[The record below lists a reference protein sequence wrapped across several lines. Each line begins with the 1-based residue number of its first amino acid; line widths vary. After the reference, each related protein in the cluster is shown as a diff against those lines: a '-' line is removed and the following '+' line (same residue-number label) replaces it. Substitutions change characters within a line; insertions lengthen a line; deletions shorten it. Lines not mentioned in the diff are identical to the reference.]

1 MKEPEPVYNWL
12 SLLHQFIAT
21 SPHFPGCPKRQN
33 GINNPEKMR
42 LKNKIALITGGANGI
57 GLATTERFAREG
69 AKIILWDVS
78 GKGNDVAG
86 RLKSEGH
93 EIVFK
98 QVSVTHQ
105 HEVQQA
111 VAEARAHFGRI
122 DILINNAGIT
132 KDRTLLK
139 MSKQEW
145 DDVIAVNLTGVFNC
159 TQAVAPVM
167 KEQNYGRIIS
177 ASSNVAIRG
186 NFGQTNYV
194 ATKSAII
201 GMTKVWAMELGRFG
215 ITANCIAPG
224 FIHTAMTD
232 AMPEEVRKQSL
243 PHIPLGKWG
252 VPDDIANGYL
262 YLASDEASF
271 VSGICLTI
279 DGGASR

>member
-1 MKEPEPVYNWL
+1 
-12 SLLHQFIAT
+12 
-21 SPHFPGCPKRQN
+21 
-33 GINNPEKMR
+33 MR
-42 LKNKIALITGGANGI
+42 LKEKIALITGGANGI
-57 GLATTERFAREG
+57 GLATAERFAKDG
-69 AKIILWDVS
+69 AKIILWDIS
-78 GKGNDVAG
+78 ENGNDVVA
-86 RLKSEGH
+86 RLKKDGH
-93 EIVFK
+93 EAIFK
-98 QVSVTHQ
+98 KVSVTSEE
-105 HEVQQA
+105 EVKKA
-111 VAEARAHFGRI
+111 VAEARDHFGRI

-159 TQAVAPVM
+159 TQAVAPIM
-167 KEQNYGRIIS
+167 KEQNYGRIVS

-186 NFGQTNYV
+186 NYGQTNYV
-194 ATKSAII
+194 ATKTAII

-243 PHIPLGKWG
+243 PLIPLGKWG
-252 VPDDIANGYL
+252 MPEDIANGYL

-279 DGGASR
+279 DGGGAR

>member
-1 MKEPEPVYNWL
+1 
-12 SLLHQFIAT
+12 
-21 SPHFPGCPKRQN
+21 
-33 GINNPEKMR
+33 MR
-42 LKNKIALITGGANGI
+42 LQGKIALITGGANGI
-57 GLATTERFAREG
+57 GLATANRFAKEG

-78 GKGNDVAG
+78 DKGSDVVEH
-86 RLKSEGH
+86 LKNEGY
-93 EIVFK
+93 EAIFK
-98 QVSVTHQ
+98 NVSVANEA
-105 HEVQQA
+105 EVQDA
-111 VAEARAHFGRI
+111 ITEARNHFGRI

-132 KDRTLLK
+132 RDRTLLK

-159 TQAVAPVM
+159 TQAVAPIM
-167 KEQNYGRIIS
+167 KEQNYGRIVS

-201 GMTKVWAMELGRFG
+201 GMTKVWAMELGRYG

-232 AMPEEVRKQSL
+232 AMPEEVRKNSL
-243 PHIPLGKWG
+243 PQIPLGHWG
-252 VPDDIANGYL
+252 VPEDITNGYL

-271 VSGICLTI
+271 VTGICLTI
-279 DGGASR
+279 DGGAAR

>member
-1 MKEPEPVYNWL
+1 MDIF
-12 SLLHQFIAT
+12 SAT
-21 SPHFPGCPKRQN
+21 KFQ
-33 GINNPEKMR
+33 MR
-42 LKNKIALITGGANGI
+42 LKDKVALITGGANGI
-57 GLATTERFAREG
+57 GLATTERFAKEG
-69 AKIILWDVS
+69 AKIIMWDVS
-78 GKGNDVAG
+78 DKGKEVVERLGKAG
-86 RLKSEGH
+86 H
-93 EIVFK
+93 AAIFK
-98 QVSVTHQ
+98 KVSVTEQ
-105 HEVQQA
+105 DEVQSG
-111 VAEARAHFGRI
+111 VAEGREHFGRI

-159 TQAVAPVM
+159 TQAVAPIM
-167 KEQNYGRIIS
+167 KAQNYGRIVS
-177 ASSNVAIRG
+177 AASNVAIRG
-186 NFGQTNYV
+186 NYGQTNYV

-232 AMPEEVRKQSL
+232 AMPEEVRKQSI

-279 DGGASR
+279 DGGAARG

>member
-1 MKEPEPVYNWL
+1 
-12 SLLHQFIAT
+12 
-21 SPHFPGCPKRQN
+21 
-33 GINNPEKMR
+33 MR

-78 GKGNDVAG
+78 DKGNDVAD
-86 RLKSEGH
+86 RLREDGH
-93 EIVFK
+93 EIIFQK
-98 QVSVTHQ
+98 VSVTNMD
-105 HEVQQA
+105 EVQSSV
-111 VAEARAHFGRI
+111 VAAKEQFGRI

-132 KDRTLLK
+132 RDRTLVN
-139 MSKQEW
+139 MTNQEW
-145 DDVIAVNLTGVFNC
+145 DDVISVNLTGVFNC
-159 TQAVAPVM
+159 TRAVAPIM
-167 KEQNYGRIIS
+167 KEQNYGRIVS

-201 GMTKVWAMELGRFG
+201 GMTKVWAMELGRYN
-215 ITANCIAPG
+215 ITVNCIAPG
-224 FIHTAMTD
+224 YITTAMTE
-232 AMPEEVRKQSL
+232 AMPEKVRTESIPL
-243 PHIPLGKWG
+243 IPLGKWG

-279 DGGASR
+279 DGGAAR

>member
-1 MKEPEPVYNWL
+1 
-12 SLLHQFIAT
+12 
-21 SPHFPGCPKRQN
+21 
-33 GINNPEKMR
+33 MR

-57 GLATTERFAREG
+57 GLATAERFAREG
-69 AKIILWDVS
+69 AGIILWDVS
-78 GKGNDVAG
+78 DKGDEVVQ
-86 RLKSEGH
+86 RLRHNGH
-93 EIVFK
+93 DAIFK
-98 QVSVTHQ
+98 KVSVTSQ
-105 HEVQQA
+105 DEVQSA
-111 VAEARAHFGRI
+111 VAEARNRLGRI

-159 TQAVAPVM
+159 TQAVAPIM
-167 KEQNYGRIIS
+167 KEQNYGRIVS

-186 NFGQTNYV
+186 NYGQTNYV

-201 GMTKVWAMELGRFG
+201 GMTKVWAMELGRYG

-232 AMPEEVRKQSL
+232 AMPEEVRQQSIPL
-243 PHIPLGKWG
+243 IPLGKWG
-252 VPDDIANGYL
+252 MPEDIANGYL
-262 YLASDEASF
+262 YLASDEAAF

>member
-1 MKEPEPVYNWL
+1 
-12 SLLHQFIAT
+12 
-21 SPHFPGCPKRQN
+21 
-33 GINNPEKMR
+33 MR
-42 LKNKIALITGGANGI
+42 LKDKIALITGGANGI
-57 GLATTERFAREG
+57 GLATATRFAKEG

-78 GKGNDVAG
+78 ANGNEVVEG
-86 RLKSEGH
+86 LKKEGY
-93 EIVFK
+93 EAVFK
-98 QVSVTHQ
+98 KISVTN
-105 HEVQQA
+105 ETDVQKA
-111 VAEARAHFGRI
+111 VAEVREQFGRI

-132 KDRTLLK
+132 RDRTLLN

-159 TQAVAPVM
+159 TQAVAPMM
-167 KEQNYGRIIS
+167 KEQHYGRIVS

-186 NFGQTNYV
+186 NYGQTNYV

-215 ITANCIAPG
+215 ITVNCIAPG
-224 FIHTAMTD
+224 FIQTAMTD
-232 AMPEEVRKQSL
+232 AMPEEVRQSSL
-243 PHIPLGKWG
+243 AHIPVGHWG

-279 DGGASR
+279 DGGAAR

>member
-1 MKEPEPVYNWL
+1 
-12 SLLHQFIAT
+12 
-21 SPHFPGCPKRQN
+21 
-33 GINNPEKMR
+33 MR
-42 LKNKIALITGGANGI
+42 LKEKIALITGGANGI
-57 GLATTERFAREG
+57 GLATATRFAKEG

-78 GKGNDVAG
+78 DKGNEVVNDLQKEGYDV
-86 RLKSEGH
+86 
-93 EIVFK
+93 IFK
-98 QVSVTHQ
+98 KISVTNQ
-105 HEVQQA
+105 DEVQKA
-111 VAEARAHFGRI
+111 VNEARKHFGRI

-145 DDVIAVNLTGVFNC
+145 DDVISVNLTGVFNC
-159 TQAVAPVM
+159 TQAVAPIM
-167 KEQNYGRIIS
+167 KEQNYGRIVS

-186 NFGQTNYV
+186 NYGQTNYV

-215 ITANCIAPG
+215 ITVNCIAPG

-232 AMPEEVRKQSL
+232 AMPEEVRKQSIA
-243 PHIPLGKWG
+243 HIPVGHWG
-252 VPDDIANGYL
+252 VPEDIANGYL

-279 DGGASR
+279 DGGAAR